1 MKFVKYDITFETERE
16 VFIAYGFPPHV
27 DYLVKFNHIIFI
39 EDEQVQ
45 ELTFEFGYKILIY
58 MIERG
63 NILSDILNNIIKNK
77 KATILRDDIQQFN
90 CDSPHVHLIKPWR
103 RQE

>member
-1 MKFVKYDITFETERE
+1 MKFVKYDITFETEKE
-16 VFIAYGFPPHV
+16 VFIAYGWPPHV

-45 ELTFEFGYKILIY
+45 ELSFEFGDKVLIH

-63 NILSDILNNIIKNK
+63 SFLNDILNNILKNEK
-77 KATILRDDIQQFN
+77 VTILRGNIYQFN
-90 CDSPHVHLIKPWR
+90 CDSPHVHLI
-103 RQE
+103 

>member
-1 MKFVKYDITFETERE
+1 MRFVKYDITFETERE
-16 VFIAYGFPPHV
+16 IFVTYGFHPNA

-45 ELTFEFGYKILIY
+45 ELTFEFEYKILIY

-63 NILSDILNNIIKNK
+63 NILSDILNNIIKNEK
-77 KATILRDDIQQFN
+77 VTILRDDIQQFN
-90 CDSPHVHLIKPWR
+90 CDSPNVHLIKP
-103 RQE
+103 

>member
-1 MKFVKYDITFETERE
+1 MRFVKYDITFETERE
-16 VFIAYGFPPHV
+16 IFVTYGLPPHV

-45 ELTFEFGYKILIY
+45 ELTFEFGYKILIH

-63 NILSDILNNIIKNK
+63 NFLSDILDSILKNEKIIIFRK
-77 KATILRDDIQQFN
+77 DIHFFDCN
-90 CDSPHVHLIKPWR
+90 SDAVYCVEP
-103 RQE
+103 